1 MGTGP
6 LTQSLQGTD
15 RFLYSAIVI
24 MSDTEKSDTEKVQK
38 PISPPTPEQAAV
50 AGATPA
56 PTASPAAVP
65 AVTGAAPTGRGDRHG
80 GKKPGGG
87 GQGGNPRRRTRE
99 PMPSFDEPRFQSAP
113 SMREL
118 DAEIEREL
126 EAALADM
133 PAQDLLGAETS
144 EKVQQ
149 AAAGPDHGRKK
160 GTVLSVHGQ
169 DVFVEIPG
177 GRSQGVLPILQFP
190 EGVPKPGTTVDVS
203 IEGYDRANGLL
214 ILTRLGEAVVANW
227 SSIAEGMTVEARVV
241 ETNKGGLAVDV
252 NGIRGF
258 MPISQIDLY
267 RVESAEGF
275 VNQRL
280 LCLVTEANQEERNL
294 VVSRRAL
301 LEKQR
306 EELREKTWSEL
317 AEGQVRQG
325 IVRSVRDFGAFV
337 DLGGVDGL
345 LHVSEMSWKRV
356 QDPTE
361 IVQPGQTVKVVV
373 LKIDL
378 ETRKVGLGLKQLEAS
393 PWDNIREK
401 YAMGQTVEGKVSRTM
416 DFGAFIEL
424 EPGVE
429 GLVHVS
435 ELARGKTWRV
445 TDVVKPDQVVVVKV
459 LSVDPEQR
467 RISLSLK
474 AALPQEVIKSTED
487 EDEEVEEV
495 KPSNPHDPPA
505 RRRRARVMAAFC
517 AGEGGR
523 VRRTGDGCWTRA
535 PLLAALILGGSVTAW
550 GARGFPG
557 LQKSRPLDR
566 LVF

>member
-1 MGTGP
+1 MMSLEQLRCLVTRQSPVYHERTYGALIP
-6 LTQSLQGTD
+6 LST
-15 RFLYSAIVI
+15 IVT
-24 MSDTEKSDTEKVQK
+24 MSDPEKVQK
-38 PISPPTPEQAAV
+38 PITPPAPEQADAANV
-50 AGATPA
+50 TSA
-56 PTASPAAVP
+56 PTETSAAVP
-65 AVTGAAPTGRGDRHG
+65 PVPPSTGRGDRQG
-80 GKKPGGG
+80 SKKPGGG
-87 GQGGNPRRRTRE
+87 GQGGNPRRRMRD
-99 PMPSFDEPRFQSAP
+99 PMPSLDEPRFHSGP
-113 SMREL
+113 SMRDL

-144 EKVQQ
+144 ANVRQQ
-149 AAAGPDHGRKK
+149 AGVSPDQGRKK

-169 DVFVEIPG
+169 DVFVEVPG

-190 EGVPKPGTTVDVS
+190 EGIPTPGSTVDVS

-267 RVESAEGF
+267 RVESAEQF

-306 EELREKTWSEL
+306 AELREKTWSEL

-356 QDPTE
+356 QDPTQ

-373 LKIDL
+373 LKIDQ

-445 TDVVKPDQVVVVKV
+445 TDVVKPEQVVVVKV

-474 AALPQEVIKSTED
+474 AALPQDVVKNTED
-487 EDEEVEEV
+487 EEEEVEDV
-495 KPSNPHDPPA
+495 KPRPRNIPL
-505 RRRRARVMAAFC
+505 R
-517 AGEGGR
+517 GG
-523 VRRTGDGCWTRA
+523 VGQETWL
-535 PLLAALILGGSVTAW
+535 PQV
-550 GARGFPG
+550 PE
-557 LQKSRPLDR
+557 KEEEE
-566 LVF
+566 